1 MNGASLEAVL
11 SFTADA
17 NSEAFINHY
26 DELPLWS
33 APFGA
38 ALLERV
44 RMNPGARVL
53 DVGCGTGFPLLEL
66 AQRLGPDCR
75 AVGLDPWGVALTRA
89 QTKARRWAVGQAAFV
104 RGRAEDM
111 PLPAGVFDVVVSNLG
126 VNNFADPAA
135 AAAECYRVTA
145 PRGQFV
151 LSSNLRGHM
160 AEFYAVFAACL
171 RDLGLSGA
179 LDALEA
185 HVAHRATP
193 DRLRALLEGAG
204 YREIV
209 VTGGSFPMRF
219 SGGRALLRHYF
230 IQLGFLDGWKAV
242 VPPADT
248 ARVFAEL
255 ERRLEQ
261 MGELTLTIPWAVVEG
276 VKAA

>member
-11 SFTADA
+11 SFEADT

-44 RMNPGARVL
+44 RMHSGARVL

-89 QTKARRWAVGQAAFV
+89 QTKARRWGVGQAAFV
-104 RGRAEDM
+104 RGCAEDM
-111 PLPAGVFDVVVSNLG
+111 PLPAGVFDEVVADLG
-126 VNNFADPAA
+126 VNNFANPAA
-135 AAAECYRVTA
+135 AEAECYRVTA

-160 AEFYAVFAACL
+160 AEFYTVFAACL
-171 RDLGLSGA
+171 RDFGLSEA
-179 LDALEA
+179 LGALEA
-185 HVAHRATP
+185 HVAHRATA
-193 DRLRALLEGAG
+193 DGLRALLEGVG
-204 YREIV
+204 YREIGV
-209 VTGGSFPMRF
+209 AEGSFTMRF

-230 IQLGFLDGWKAV
+230 IQLGFLDAWKAV
-242 VPPADT
+242 VPTMHT
-248 ARVFAEL
+248 ARVFAEV